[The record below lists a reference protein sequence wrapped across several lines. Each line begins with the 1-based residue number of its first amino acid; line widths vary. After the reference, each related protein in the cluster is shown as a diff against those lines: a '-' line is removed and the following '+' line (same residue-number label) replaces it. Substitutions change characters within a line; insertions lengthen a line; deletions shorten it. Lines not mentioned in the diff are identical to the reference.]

1 MGVAAS
7 KSARSL
13 SDERRFAAFISYSHA
28 DASAA
33 AALQRKLERYRLP
46 KRIAEAHSDRT
57 QSLGVIFRDREDL
70 AAASSLSAAI
80 RDAISRADA
89 LIVICSPDAVASQW
103 VAAEIELFRQL
114 HADRPILAV
123 LLSGDPASSFPEAL
137 TKDGN
142 EPLAADLRPDGDGP
156 QLGFLKIVAG
166 IAGIPLDS
174 LIQRDAQRRIRRV
187 MAITAGAIA
196 AMLVMGIM
204 TAFAISARNEAAR
217 QRAAAE
223 GLVEYMLTDLRTKLR
238 GVGRLDVMDA
248 VNDRAMEYYSS
259 QGALEGLSPDSL
271 ERRARI
277 LHAMG
282 EDDGNSGNRDAAI
295 AKFREAH
302 RATQALLQQ
311 DPANPDRIFAHAQ
324 SEYWVGQAAWNKRDR
339 PTTQRH
345 WDAYARLASKLI
357 EVDPDPAR
365 ANLEMGYA
373 LGNLCDLYQHEG
385 YDRPKAIALCK
396 KSIEHERLALKA
408 APDSQEILT
417 ALANRYGWLADVY
430 LASDDFPAARAAR
443 IEERTIAQRLLSDDP
458 NNFDLRFRRT
468 WPELGL
474 GMIDMKDGKLKSAAQ
489 KFAEVAGEM
498 SALDRIA
505 PGNVQ
510 LNRAMAKA
518 WFHRAEVLRGSDP
531 ASSRAALAQSRQIIE
546 GYERKHG
553 KQAIMEGFRPGF
565 AELENKLKQ

>member
-7 KSARSL
+7 NRAKAL
-13 SDERRFAAFISYSHA
+13 GDGRRFAAFISYSHA
-28 DASAA
+28 DANAA

-46 KRIAEAHSDRT
+46 KRIAEARVDRAP
-57 QSLGVIFRDREDL
+57 SLGAVFRDRDDL

-89 LIVICSPDAVASQW
+89 LIVICSPNAVASPW
-103 VAAEIELFRQL
+103 VTAEIELFRQL
-114 HADRPILAV
+114 HADKPILAV
-123 LLSGDPASSFPEAL
+123 LLSGDPDTSFPAAL

-166 IAGIPLDS
+166 IAAVPLDS

-187 MAITAGAIA
+187 MAITTGAVT
-196 AMLVMGIM
+196 AMLAMGIM
-204 TAFAISARNEAAR
+204 TAYAISARNEAAR
-217 QRAAAE
+217 QRTAAE

-282 EDDGNSGNRDAAI
+282 EDDSNSGSRDAAI

-311 DPANPDRIFAHAQ
+311 DPSNPDRIFAHAQ

-345 WDAYARLASKLI
+345 WDAYARLASELI
-357 EVDPDPAR
+357 KVDPDPAR
-365 ANLEMGYA
+365 AHLEMGYA
-373 LGNLCDLYQHEG
+373 LGNLCDLYHYEG
-385 YDRPKAIALCK
+385 FDRPKAIALCK
-396 KSIEHERLALKA
+396 KSIEHEKAALKT
-408 APDSQEILT
+408 APKSQEILT

-430 LASDDFPAARAAR
+430 LANNNFQAARAAR
-443 IEERTIAQRLLSDDP
+443 FEERAIAERLLASDP

-468 WPELGL
+468 WPELGV
-474 GMIDMKDGKLKSAAQ
+474 GMIDMKEGKLESAVL
-489 KFAEVAGEM
+489 KFAEVASDM

-518 WFHRAEVLRGSDP
+518 WLHRAEVL
-531 ASSRAALAQSRQIIE
+531 ASSDTASARAALAQSRQIIE

-553 KQAIMEGFRPGF
+553 KQAIMEGFGPRF
-565 AELENKLKQ
+565 VEVEKKLKS

>member
-1 MGVAAS
+1 MGVAAGN
-7 KSARSL
+7 SAKAL

-28 DASAA
+28 DANAA

-46 KRIAEAHSDRT
+46 KRIAEARADRAP
-57 QSLGVIFRDREDL
+57 SLGAIFRDREDL

-80 RDAISRADA
+80 RDAINRADA
-89 LIVICSPDAVASQW
+89 LIVICSPNAVASPW

-114 HADRPILAV
+114 HADKPILAV
-123 LLSGDPASSFPEAL
+123 LLSGDPATSFPAAL

-166 IAGIPLDS
+166 IAAVPLDS

-187 MAITAGAIA
+187 MAITTGAIT

-204 TAFAISARNEAAR
+204 TAYAISARNEAAR
-217 QRAAAE
+217 QRTAAE

-259 QGALEGLSPDSL
+259 QGALDGLSPDSL

-282 EDDGNSGNRDAAI
+282 EDDSNSGNRDAAI

-311 DPANPDRIFAHAQ
+311 DPSNPDRIFAHAQ

-339 PTTQRH
+339 ATTQRH
-345 WDAYARLASKLI
+345 WDAYARLASELI
-357 EVDPDPAR
+357 KVDPDPAH
-365 ANLEMGYA
+365 AHLEMGYA
-373 LGNLCDLYQHEG
+373 LGNLCDFYHYEAF
-385 YDRPKAIALCK
+385 DRPKAIALCK
-396 KSIEHERLALKA
+396 KSIEHEKQALKA
-408 APDSQEILT
+408 APSSQEILT
-417 ALANRYGWLADVY
+417 ALANRYGWLADIY
-430 LASDDFPAARAAR
+430 LANNDFPAARTAR
-443 IEERTIAQRLLSDDP
+443 FEERTLAQRLLASDS

-468 WPELGL
+468 WPELGFA
-474 GMIDMKDGKLKSAAQ
+474 MIDMKEGKLASAAQ
-489 KFAEVAGEM
+489 KFAAVASEM

-510 LNRAMAKA
+510 LNRAIAKA
-518 WFHRAEVLRGSDP
+518 WLHRAEVLTDSDP
-531 ASSRAALAQSRQIIE
+531 ASARAALAQSRQIIE

-553 KQAIMEGFRPGF
+553 KQAIMEGFGPRF
-565 AELENKLKQ
+565 VEVEKKLKL